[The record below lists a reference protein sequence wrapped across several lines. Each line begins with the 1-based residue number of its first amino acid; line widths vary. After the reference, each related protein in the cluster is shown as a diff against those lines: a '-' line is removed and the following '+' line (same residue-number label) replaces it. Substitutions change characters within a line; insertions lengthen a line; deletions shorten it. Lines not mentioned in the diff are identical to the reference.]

1 MSMTS
6 QNQTPV
12 KLTSLIA
19 PSFHEL
25 HWDILEHKHTHYKL
39 AGGRGSTKSSFISL
53 EIILG
58 MMQDPEA
65 NAIATRK
72 VGRFLE
78 ESVFEQ
84 LRWAIEVLGVSDKW
98 KVRFSP
104 LGLSYLPFGNK
115 IIFRGADDPQKIKS
129 VKLKKGYFKYIW
141 FEERS
146 EFDGPEEERTI
157 LQSLMR
163 GGTDYYVFYSWNPP
177 KSINSWV
184 NQDILL
190 ERPDTIVSH
199 TDYRS
204 VPRDWLG
211 EQFFIEAEH
220 LRDTK
225 PKAYEHEYLGVATG
239 TGGAVFENV
248 TVRTITDEELSR
260 FDRIKNGL
268 DFGYGADP
276 LAYIKMHYNK
286 TRKRL
291 FLFGE
296 IYAVKLGNTKA
307 AREIRK
313 LNPLNHYITADS
325 EEPRAIAALNE
336 LGLRVIGAKKGPG
349 SVDYGME
356 FLSDELEEIVIDPKR
371 CPNAA
376 REFTSYE
383 LEQDKDGNFKGSYP
397 DKNNHT
403 IDAVRY
409 GMEDAMTRRKAKI
422 KNKARAGLR

>member
-1 MSMTS
+1 MTS
-6 QNQTPV
+6 QKQTPV

-65 NAIATRK
+65 NAIAMRK

-84 LRWAIEVLGVSDKW
+84 LRWAIEGLGVSDKW
-98 KVRFSP
+98 IVRFSP

-204 VPRDWLG
+204 VPKDWLG

-248 TVRTITDEELSR
+248 TVRAITDEELSR

-356 FLSDELEEIVIDPKR
+356 FLSDELEEIIIDPKR

>member
-65 NAIATRK
+65 NAIAMRK

-129 VKLKKGYFKYIW
+129 VKIKNGYFKYIW

-204 VPRDWLG
+204 VPKDWLG

-248 TVRTITDEELSR
+248 TVRAITDEELSR

-356 FLSDELEEIVIDPKR
+356 FLSDELEEIIIDPKR

>member
-6 QNQTPV
+6 QKQTPV

-204 VPRDWLG
+204 VPKDWLG

-248 TVRTITDEELSR
+248 TVRAITDEELSR

-356 FLSDELEEIVIDPKR
+356 FLSDELEEIIIDPKR

-409 GMEDAMTRRKAKI
+409 GMEDSMTRRKAKI